1 MLFLICYNCSVIFYL
16 KVLIWI
22 FTFNASLVYIFKK
35 KFEETLILS
44 FCIASFILYFFSF
57 FNLLNIAYYLTYI
70 PILIFIF
77 YFIKVLINKEND
89 KLIEFKKNYF
99 RPSSLIYLIL
109 LLYLFIRYHNEGF
122 SQCDDFMHWGPM
134 VLASIKENGFYFSNE
149 ILKVHN
155 DYPPLFTMYRMIFVG
170 LNSFNYRESHLFI
183 SHLAFFYA
191 CLLPI
196 FTYIKGKYKII
207 KHILL
212 TISLILVSICIPMT
226 NTAQE
231 WAFLINS
238 IYLDFIL
245 AAFSAYIIY
254 IINSF
259 ENNITKYI
267 FITISLSSLLLM
279 KQMGICYYAIIVFY
293 LFIKNIINKERD
305 YKYLLLTI
313 IIPLLMYMSWSI
325 LLKVNN
331 ISGQFVI
338 GNMKF
343 YELINIFS
351 NKDSYYF
358 HIFSIFI
365 NTIFTRP
372 LMLKVPFFVYTLLV
386 SIIIYV
392 LNKKYISLAI
402 TNFLGSLLYAI
413 LMMSLY
419 MLSFNSYEAE
429 MLASFD
435 RYMLSYEYFSLL
447 LLFFQIIF
455 KLYLEEDKKI
465 YLYSIVLI
473 FLIVSVEWRLINSL
487 LPHKLDNHKEFN
499 VLVIDSVKEFKT
511 YREELNGLDFNFV
524 NSEINDKDISVEE
537 FVKEVKENDLL
548 YIYEYD
554 STFYNKY
561 RPAIDDSLGIYVK
574 LLHEIDIDG
583 DNIKII
589 PLYVHFL
596 SRVMEYYMIPK

>member
-1 MLFLICYNCSVIFYL
+1 
-16 KVLIWI
+16 
-22 FTFNASLVYIFKK
+22 
-35 KFEETLILS
+35 
-44 FCIASFILYFFSF
+44 
-57 FNLLNIAYYLTYI
+57 
-70 PILIFIF
+70 
-77 YFIKVLINKEND
+77 
-89 KLIEFKKNYF
+89 
-99 RPSSLIYLIL
+99 
-109 LLYLFIRYHNEGF
+109 
-122 SQCDDFMHWGPM
+122 M

-170 LNSFNYRESHLFI
+170 LNNFNYRESHLFI

-293 LFIKNIINKERD
+293 LFIKNIINKEKD

-331 ISGQFVI
+331 VSGQFVI

-589 PLYVHFL
+589 PLHVHFL

>member
-89 KLIEFKKNYF
+89 KLIEFKNNYF

-134 VLASIKENGFYFSNE
+134 VLASVKENGFYFSNE

-170 LNSFNYRESHLFI
+170 LNNFNYRESHLFI

-293 LFIKNIINKERD
+293 LFIKNIINKEKD

-331 ISGQFVI
+331 VSGQFVI

-589 PLYVHFL
+589 PLHVHFL